1 MINSVFITGASS
13 GIGEHLAYFYALKK
27 LTLGLSARR
36 IEELN
41 RVAKKC
47 ESLGA
52 KVFIYQLDVKNSDDV
67 KNAIQ
72 NFTSKVEILDCV
84 IANAGIGKDEKI
96 LIGNAEIINN
106 VIETNILGVT
116 NTLLPTIPI
125 MVKQKFGKLVAISS
139 VASFIPTPNNSGY
152 SASKA
157 AVKMLMDGFRLKLSQ
172 FNIECITICPG
183 FVDTPIV
190 TKNKPIPMMLDV
202 ERAVKKIANAIE
214 RNKKKFI
221 FPWQYKI
228 ILPILKFIP
237 DWIKLKL
244 TK

>member
-1 MINSVFITGASS
+1 MNSVFITGASS
-13 GIGEHLAYFYALKK
+13 GIGEHLAYFYAQKK
-27 LTLGLSARR
+27 ITLGLSARR
-36 IEELN
+36 REELT

-52 KVFIYQLDVKNSDDV
+52 KVFFYQLDVKNSDDV

-72 NFTSKVEILDCV
+72 NFTTKIVTLDCV

-96 LIGNAEIINN
+96 LIGNPEIINS
-106 VIETNILGVT
+106 VLETNILGVT
-116 NTLLPTIPI
+116 NTLLPAIPI
-125 MVKQKFGKLVAISS
+125 MKNQNFGKLVAISS

-172 FNIECITICPG
+172 YDIECITICPG
-183 FVDTPIV
+183 FIDTPIV
-190 TKNKPIPMMLDV
+190 TKNKPTPMMLDV
-202 ERAVKKIANAIE
+202 ESAVKKIARAINQN
-214 RNKKKFI
+214 RKTFI

-228 ILPILKFIP
+228 ILPILKLIP
-237 DWIKLKL
+237 DWVIKKL
-244 TK
+244 IA